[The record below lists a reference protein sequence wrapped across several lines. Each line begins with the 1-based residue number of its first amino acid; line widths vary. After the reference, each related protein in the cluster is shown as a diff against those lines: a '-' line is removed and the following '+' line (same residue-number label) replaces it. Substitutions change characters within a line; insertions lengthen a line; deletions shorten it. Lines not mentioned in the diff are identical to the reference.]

1 MYFEKCY
8 FVRLTFGL
16 WECVYKMVALKL
28 LFDAPEMQHEVF
40 EIIHDEAVRKG
51 LKFIVGL
58 F

>member
-1 MYFEKCY
+1 
-8 FVRLTFGL
+8 
-16 WECVYKMVALKL
+16 MVALKL